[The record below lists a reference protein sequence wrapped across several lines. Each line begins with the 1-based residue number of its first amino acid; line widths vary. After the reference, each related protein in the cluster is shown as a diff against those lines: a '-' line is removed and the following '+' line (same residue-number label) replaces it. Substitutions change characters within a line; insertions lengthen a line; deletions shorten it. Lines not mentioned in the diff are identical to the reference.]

1 MLNDLDRGWL
11 AGIFDGEGCV
21 TVLRHRRPTGTV
33 HTVAV
38 TIGGTS
44 KAMFDHVTNCVEELG
59 ITSHIYEA
67 KQSSANKPY
76 YLFRIAAK
84 HDVLTFFEGIEDTTR
99 EKQPQIRVAIW
110 YLRRSC
116 AVTYYK
122 PTKEDVDALESLFEM
137 KRSDD
142 VPDAVSALLGQWDS
156 DIVQ

>member
-21 TVLRHRRPTGTV
+21 NVLRNKRRNKTFY
-33 HTVAV
+33 TVAV
-38 TIGGTS
+38 AIGGTS
-44 KAMFDHVTNCVEELG
+44 NALLAKVTRCAEELG
-59 ITSHIYEA
+59 VEAHIYEQ
-67 KQSSANKPY
+67 KQSSANKLY
-76 YLFRIAAK
+76 YTLRIAAK
-84 HDVLTFFEGIEDTTR
+84 HDVLKFFEGIEDATT
-99 EKQPQIRVAIW
+99 EKRPQIRVAIW
-110 YLRRSC
+110 YLRRAC

-142 VPDAVSALLGQWDS
+142 VPEAVAALLGQWDS